1 MKLTILKYFGAL
13 VILGLV
19 LNCSKISEKVEQ
31 KVNEKVNEK
40 IDENLKKVD
49 STLDR
54 KKIDSWMKSLDTLKN
69 QADSLFD
76 DRQTRKT
83 K

>member
-1 MKLTILKYFGAL
+1 MKLTLIKYFGAL
-13 VILGLV
+13 LILGLV
-19 LNCSKISEKVEQ
+19 LNCSRITEKVEQ

-54 KKIDSWMKSLDTLKN
+54 SKIDSLMKSLDTLKT
-69 QADSLFD
+69 QADSLLNEK
-76 DRQTRKT
+76 TRKT

>member
-1 MKLTILKYFGAL
+1 MKMTIFKYLGSL
-13 VILGLV
+13 IILAVV
-19 LNCSKISEKVEQ
+19 LNCSNITEKVEQ

-54 KKIDSWMKSLDTLKN
+54 NKIDSLMKSLDTLKN
-69 QADSLFD
+69 QADSIFN